1 MNRKRFVGYAI
12 IAAIALVW
20 CVAATLV
27 IYALATGDTRTQR
40 LGELALDRVMSA
52 ERAQLDGLF
61 RNYERD
67 LRQEAAFLA
76 AHDTLN
82 DGDLRGRWKPLLE
95 SDWAVLAVGVAN
107 EHGDERKLVRGD
119 SAWRFISSVSGAVNG
134 PPLITE
140 WSLNDGTMQR
150 SRVHIEEDG
159 DDPRGAIW
167 FGQTMEDRGTSP
179 TWTADSS
186 QGASLLHLSVLLRNT
201 STPNAPYRILFF
213 TLSSTRTLQ
222 GMATRSTS
230 YIPFYL
236 GADGRPFE
244 PFDSTVTGRLF
255 SSTWRTWNS
264 SRTKLAFTVAHDGR
278 TDMAQ
283 VIPYSLH
290 GTVVHTGAVIT
301 TDVLHQWNTGERH
314 ALWLASAVLSAFA
327 MLFVWGFVRTRRT
340 DMRAQHQEKRSRT
353 QERKLAKA
361 LGEREILDREVHH
374 RVKNNLQVVSSLLN
388 LQAQRI
394 ADPEARLE
402 FTRGK
407 RRIDSMALVH
417 HKLYGQQDLR
427 AIDLQLF
434 LSQIANAVSAMFE
447 PHSRT
452 VSHSVDSGQIRADA
466 DTAIQLGIIL
476 CELLANCYQHAFPYA
491 TGGHIDIVVRAAA
504 EGMFRMTVKD
514 NGKGLERNETTRST
528 ELGLE
533 IVDALSEQI
542 DGHATTSMDEGTRV
556 EVTFRMQHPVTTAT

>member
-1 MNRKRFVGYAI
+1 
-12 IAAIALVW
+12 
-20 CVAATLV
+20 
-27 IYALATGDTRTQR
+27 
-40 LGELALDRVMSA
+40 
-52 ERAQLDGLF
+52 
-61 RNYERD
+61 
-67 LRQEAAFLA
+67 
-76 AHDTLN
+76 
-82 DGDLRGRWKPLLE
+82 
-95 SDWAVLAVGVAN
+95 
-107 EHGDERKLVRGD
+107 
-119 SAWRFISSVSGAVNG
+119 
-134 PPLITE
+134 
-140 WSLNDGTMQR
+140 
-150 SRVHIEEDG
+150 
-159 DDPRGAIW
+159 
-167 FGQTMEDRGTSP
+167 
-179 TWTADSS
+179 
-186 QGASLLHLSVLLRNT
+186 
-201 STPNAPYRILFF
+201 
-213 TLSSTRTLQ
+213 
-222 GMATRSTS
+222 
-230 YIPFYL
+230 
-236 GADGRPFE
+236 
-244 PFDSTVTGRLF
+244 
-255 SSTWRTWNS
+255 
-264 SRTKLAFTVAHDGR
+264 
-278 TDMAQ
+278 
-283 VIPYSLH
+283 
-290 GTVVHTGAVIT
+290 
-301 TDVLHQWNTGERH
+301 
-314 ALWLASAVLSAFA
+314 
-327 MLFVWGFVRTRRT
+327 
-340 DMRAQHQEKRSRT
+340 MRAQHQEKRSRT

-542 DGHATTSMDEGTRV
+542 DGHAKTSMDEGTRV